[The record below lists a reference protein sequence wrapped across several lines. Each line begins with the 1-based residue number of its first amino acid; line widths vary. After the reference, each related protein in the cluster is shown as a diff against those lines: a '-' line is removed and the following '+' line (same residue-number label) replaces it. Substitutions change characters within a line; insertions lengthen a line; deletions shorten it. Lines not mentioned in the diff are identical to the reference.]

1 MTIQVILVSG
11 ATAIK
16 SGLLFDQPVRVIVDA
31 VGFTPLIFDV
41 SQQEPMMIIT
51 VAKLAAVRVDA
62 TSEQVKVVVI
72 LVTGFPPLFVNETC
86 DLVVR
91 IVLIMTRPVA

>member
-1 MTIQVILVSG
+1 MAIQVILVSG

-16 SGLLFDQPVRVIVDA
+16 RSLLFDQTVRVIVDA

-41 SQQEPMMIIT
+41 SQQEPVVIIT
-51 VAKLAAVRVDA
+51 VTKLAAVRVDA
-62 TSEQVKVVVI
+62 TSKQVKVVAI
-72 LVTGFPPLFVNETC
+72 LVTGFPPLFVHKTG